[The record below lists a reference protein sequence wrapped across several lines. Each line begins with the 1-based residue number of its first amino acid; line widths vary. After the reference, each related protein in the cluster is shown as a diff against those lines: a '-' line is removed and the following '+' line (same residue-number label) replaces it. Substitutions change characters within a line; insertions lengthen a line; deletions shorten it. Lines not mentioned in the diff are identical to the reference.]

1 MKIPPAI
8 LMKCSLFKDID
19 KPMLSKVLTYTN
31 YHCKDYSR
39 NAVIAMEGDN
49 CSALGIVL
57 SGRIELQKAYASG
70 KIVTLEQMTSG
81 NMFGEAI
88 VFTDNHQYPALIKA
102 LEKTEILYISQAD
115 IIRLCSEHPLFLK
128 NFMELLS
135 NRILML
141 NKRIKDLSFS
151 TIRQKLANYLLEEY
165 KHQHNLTL
173 KIPFSKQTL
182 AEHMG
187 IQRPSLSRELIKMRE
202 EGLLT
207 FHRNTISILNLTS
220 LEELTY

>member
-19 KPMLSKVLTYTN
+19 EPMLSKVLTYTS

-49 CSALGIVL
+49 CNALGIVL

-115 IIRLCSEHPLFLK
+115 IIRLCSEHTLFLK

-165 KHQHNLTL
+165 KHQQNLTL

-202 EGLLT
+202 EGLLA